1 MPPALTDDMLAVCT
15 LSRWDGHP
23 ETCRWCGEMLPTGR
37 PRFCSRSCRDRCAE
51 NHQWAPARFA
61 ACLRDGWTCQMCWRG
76 PALDALMRWLLPT
89 IGPLD
94 WRRLA
99 VEDPALAAE
108 WWEWT
113 SISPEVDHV
122 FPVFGLRGTGCQN
135 HLEGPG
141 LRVLCHDCHV
151 AETARWRGIRRAMLA
166 CFDIDLA
173 APAEE
178 PVTIAA

>member
-1 MPPALTDDMLAVCT
+1 MPPALTDDMLAACT

-23 ETCRWCGEMLPTGR
+23 EKCRWCGETLPTGR
-37 PRFCSRSCRDRCAE
+37 PRFCTRSCRDRCAE

-61 ACLRDGWTCQMCWRG
+61 ACLRDGWTCQICWRG
-76 PALDALMRWLLPT
+76 PALDALLRWLLPT

-94 WRRLA
+94 WRRLST
-99 VEDPALAAE
+99 EDPELFAA
-108 WWEWT
+108 WWAHV
-113 SISPEVDHV
+113 SIDLEIDHTE
-122 FPVFGLRGTGCQN
+122 PVWGLRGTGCQN
-135 HLEGPG
+135 HLNR
-141 LRVLCHDCHV
+141 LRVLCVPCHR
-151 AETARWRGIRRAMLA
+151 AESERWRRIRKALKA